1 LQQSIFGCNLQSW
14 AAIFSILVTIFS
26 SYGFSDFKY
35 FATNSTTF
43 ATKRITTMS
52 QADFSAK
59 LKELEDITKW
69 FESSEVDLD
78 QALVKFERGMEL
90 AGELKTRLQSVENRI
105 EQIKQKFDGKSVA
118 AAEASDFMP
127 EEPAEGAATAPDL
140 FS

>member
-1 LQQSIFGCNLQSW
+1 M
-14 AAIFSILVTIFS
+14 A
-26 SYGFSDFKY
+26 D
-35 FATNSTTF
+35 
-43 ATKRITTMS
+43 

-105 EQIKQKFDGKSVA
+105 EQIKQKFDAKSVA
-118 AAEASDFMP
+118 AAGTDDVMLD
-127 EEPAEGAATAPDL
+127 EPADTAPNTPDL

>member
-1 LQQSIFGCNLQSW
+1 MADQ
-14 AAIFSILVTIFS
+14 T
-26 SYGFSDFKY
+26 
-35 FATNSTTF
+35 
-43 ATKRITTMS
+43 
-52 QADFSAK
+52 DFSAK

-105 EQIKQKFDGKSVA
+105 EQIKQKFDAKSVA
-118 AAEASDFMP
+118 AAEASDFVP
-127 EEPAEGAATAPDL
+127 EEPAEGASTAPDL